1 MEEALLRELRR
12 AVLQALEERRSLVA
26 FSRAEAL
33 ELDRLAR
40 EYEVAALERV
50 RRALQHLPPKG
61 LALSLRNLL
70 ERMDEQLRELEAQT
84 HIAESSRRL
93 QRDDITWRTFEDVAA
108 VLGIEA

>member
-1 MEEALLRELRR
+1 VEEALLREVRR

-40 EYEVAALERV
+40 QYEVEALERV
-50 RRALQHLPPKG
+50 RGALQHLPPKG
-61 LALSLRNLL
+61 LAVGLRNLL
-70 ERMDEQLRELEAQT
+70 ERMDEQLRALEAQAS
-84 HIAESSRRL
+84 IAESSRRL

-108 VLGIEA
+108 LLGIEA